1 MSLEIFAGITPETLG
16 AVAAMAFAGTW
27 SPGPN
32 NAMLSASGARFGLRA
47 TLPHA
52 RGVALGF
59 PAMVFAVALGL
70 GEAFRHSELLRE
82 TLRWGGA
89 ALLCWLAWRT
99 ATAPAPGTGGG
110 RARPFTFLEAA
121 GFQWINPKAWI
132 MALAMI
138 SQFADGAQPVRDA
151 AVIAAVYTVSGMT
164 SAHAWAGFGAA
175 TGRFLGTGWRLRAF
189 NMSMAALMMLGVLA
203 LLTEDLGGV

>member
-89 ALLCWLAWRT
+89 ALLGLFVEPRCVWTRGLGANHD
-99 ATAPAPGTGGG
+99 G
-110 RARPFTFLEAA
+110 RL
-121 GFQWINPKAWI
+121 
-132 MALAMI
+132 
-138 SQFADGAQPVRDA
+138 
-151 AVIAAVYTVSGMT
+151 
-164 SAHAWAGFGAA
+164 
-175 TGRFLGTGWRLRAF
+175 
-189 NMSMAALMMLGVLA
+189 SMV
-203 LLTEDLGGV
+203 T